1 MKIVATIARYL
12 LGIIFLIFGSNLLFH
27 FLPNPPMPP
36 GPMNDFSNALLVTH
50 YIHVLGVF
58 QVVPAILLLINRYV
72 PLALTI
78 LAGVIINI
86 DLTHLLMAPN
96 GLPVAA
102 FVTIL
107 WFLVFYQYRSAFLHL
122 FRPHHAQ

>member
-1 MKIVATIARYL
+1 
-12 LGIIFLIFGSNLLFH
+12 
-27 FLPNPPMPP
+27 MPP
-36 GPMNDFSNALLVTH
+36 GPMNDFSSALFVTH
-50 YIHVLGVF
+50 YINVLGVF
-58 QVVPAILLLINRYV
+58 QVVPAILLLINRFI

-86 DLTHLLMAPN
+86 DLTHILMAPS

-102 FVTIL
+102 VVTIL
-107 WFLVFYQYRSAFLHL
+107 WFLVFYQYRSAFYHL

>member
-1 MKIVATIARYL
+1 MKIASTIARYL
-12 LGIIFLIFGSNLLFH
+12 LGIIFLFFGSNLLFH

-86 DLTHLLMAPN
+86 DLTHILMAPS

-102 FVTIL
+102 VVTIL
-107 WFLVFYQYRSAFLHL
+107 WFLVFYQYRSAFSHL